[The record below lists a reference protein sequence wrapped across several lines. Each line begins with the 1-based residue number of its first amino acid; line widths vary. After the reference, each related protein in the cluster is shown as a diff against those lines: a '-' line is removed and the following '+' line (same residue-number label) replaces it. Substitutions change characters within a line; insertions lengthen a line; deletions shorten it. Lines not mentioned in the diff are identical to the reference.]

1 MRANVSGG
9 PPNGTPPLLAVPQA
23 VVAVLAPGEDAG
35 RQVLELALIQLFREE
50 QVSSGYAADVLD
62 MSQWEFIQLLGRH
75 GVPYVD
81 LSPEEVRQDFQNAS
95 TFSRHRPLPAN
106 TSSSSPTPAP

>member
-1 MRANVSGG
+1 MQGSAG
-9 PPNGTPPLLAVPQA
+9 PINFFQVPQA
-23 VVAVLAPGEDAG
+23 VVAVLAPGENAG

-50 QVSSGYAADVLD
+50 RASSGYAADALG

-95 TFSRHRPLPAN
+95 TFSHHRRHQRPAQGV
-106 TSSSSPTPAP
+106 